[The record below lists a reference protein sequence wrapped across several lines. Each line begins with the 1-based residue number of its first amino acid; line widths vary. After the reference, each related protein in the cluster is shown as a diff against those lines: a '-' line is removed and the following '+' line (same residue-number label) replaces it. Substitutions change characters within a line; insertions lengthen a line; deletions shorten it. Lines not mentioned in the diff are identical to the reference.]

1 MTVLKSS
8 LTEEIYDLKNQIE
21 SKDTGKHEYD
31 LVFFFTGGNK
41 LKKENEYKTFIIKSL
56 SQNQNNLSNMRTNFF
71 LQQHKL
77 QSFIKTFLKKYQWI
91 IVVQKVNIQLKFIQ
105 KNN

>member
-71 LQQHKL
+71 LQQRKL
-77 QSFIKTFLKKYQWI
+77 QSFI
-91 IVVQKVNIQLKFIQ
+91 
-105 KNN
+105 

>member
-71 LQQHKL
+71 LQQRKL

>member
-8 LTEEIYDLKNQIE
+8 LTEEIYDLKNQVE
-21 SKDTGKHEYD
+21 SKNTGKHEYD

-56 SQNQNNLSNMRTNFF
+56 SQNQNNLSNMRTNSF
-71 LQQHKL
+71 LQQRKL
-77 QSFIKTFLKKYQWI
+77 QSFI
-91 IVVQKVNIQLKFIQ
+91 
-105 KNN
+105 

>member
-8 LTEEIYDLKNQIE
+8 LTEEIYDFKNQIE

-31 LVFFFTGGNK
+31 LVFFFTEGNK

-71 LQQHKL
+71 LQQRKL